1 MVWLAYGLLACGHAH
16 GGAAQRAAL
25 EMRRL
30 DVADG
35 ALTRTLTLTLT
46 LTRTLT
52 RTRTRTLTRYGFYCL
67 VLRPALVRVD
77 PSPNPD

>member
-35 ALTRTLTLTLT
+35 ALTRTRTLT

-52 RTRTRTLTRYGFYCL
+52 RTPIPTLTLTLTRRAGW
-67 VLRPALVRVD
+67 RDER
-77 PSPNPD
+77 SQW

>member
-1 MVWLAYGLLACGHAH
+1 MVWLVYGLLACGHAH

-35 ALTRTLTLTLT
+35 ALTLTLTLTLILTRTLTRTRTLTLTLT
-46 LTRTLT
+46 LTR
-52 RTRTRTLTRYGFYCL
+52 RTGWRDER
-67 VLRPALVRVD
+67 
-77 PSPNPD
+77 SQW